1 MCGLKLKRRHFL
13 KKSEVGMLA
22 NEIRRSLGASIPLE
36 DVEVAF
42 TQDGDEVYFH
52 RGQLLLVRRG
62 NRLFPSLR
70 SLLDGLFTLPK
81 VVVDMGAVPHV
92 ANGADVMLPG
102 IRAVDGSVK
111 AGSLVMVVDEKHGK
125 PVAVGESLLDAEAI
139 NAGGK
144 GRAIKNLHWVGD
156 DYWLLSNSK

>member
-1 MCGLKLKRRHFL
+1 MKLKRRHFL
-13 KKSEVGMLA
+13 KKSEVKKLA
-22 NEIRRSLGASIPLE
+22 DELRQSLGVAIPLE

-42 TQDGDEVYFH
+42 TQDGDEVYFY
-52 RGQLLLVRRG
+52 RGRPLLVRRG

-70 SLLDGLFTLPK
+70 SILDGLFTLPK

-92 ANGADVMLPG
+92 TNGADVMLPG

-125 PVAVGESLLDAEAI
+125 PVAVGESLLDAETI
-139 NAGGK
+139 SAGGK
-144 GRAIKNLHWVGD
+144 GKAVKNLHWVGD
-156 DYWLLSNSK
+156 DYWLLSKSE